1 MTLARGGGRISISD
15 AQMAKKRRVSH
26 FAACIFQYTCRAV
39 MNPSALHSPDPWLGS
54 RYPQYYHKMI

>member
-1 MTLARGGGRISISD
+1 MTLARGGGSAD